1 MPASAPLHRIKILEP
16 KLVNQIAA
24 GEIIERPASVLKELL
39 ENSLDAGA
47 TDVTIEIERG
57 GKDRIQVRDNG
68 CGVGEHDLALALSRH
83 ATSKLATLAD
93 LQSIASLGFR
103 GEALPSIASVSRLT
117 LRSRNGADPHGWE
130 ICSDG
135 GAFPGDPKPTAADA
149 GTTVDVRDLFYN
161 TPARRKFLRTDATE
175 LQHVDS
181 VVKRLALS
189 RFGVKFTVHH
199 NGRAG
204 LALPAA
210 PGTEQQDRRV
220 AAICGSEL
228 LKHAVRFDMER
239 SGMRLWGWLG
249 LPTFSRSQRDL
260 QYFFV
265 NGRMVRDRTVAHAI
279 KLAYKDVLYQ
289 ARQPAYVV
297 YLELDP
303 ALVDVNVHPTK
314 HEVRFRESRAIH
326 DFVYQT
332 LHHQIADPHTNV
344 RANTPA
350 GRHGSA
356 PGGADR
362 PGAGFEPS
370 QTSLTMRVQDQ
381 LGAYRELGAAAG
393 AGTARY
399 SPAETADDIP
409 PLGFALAQLHG
420 VYILAENRDGLVL
433 VDMHA
438 AHERLVYESL
448 KTAHA
453 RKAMPSQPLLVPVTV
468 DVGAQ
473 EAHTYE
479 RHRTMF
485 AELGFEVTPMDAGT
499 LAVRRVPG
507 PLRDADIAQLLR
519 DVLSDLAAHG
529 DSRRIQD
536 DINALFSTMACHGSV
551 RANRR
556 LKLDEMNALLREM
569 ERTERSGQCNH
580 GRPTWIHV
588 PLSELDRWFLRGR

>member
-1 MPASAPLHRIKILEP
+1 MPASEPLHRIKILEP

-24 GEIIERPASVLKELL
+24 GEIIERPASVSKELL

-47 TDVTIEIERG
+47 TDISIEIEQG
-57 GKDRIQVRDNG
+57 GKRRIQVRDNG
-68 CGVGEHDLALALSRH
+68 CGIDKHDLPRALSRH
-83 ATSKLATLAD
+83 ATSKLACLAD

-103 GEALPSIASVSRLT
+103 GEALPSIASVSHFT
-117 LRSRNGADPHGWE
+117 LRSRNGVDPHGWE
-130 ICSDG
+130 IRSDG
-135 GAFPGDPKPTAADA
+135 GAVIDDPKPTAADI
-149 GTTVDVRDLFYN
+149 GTTVEVRDLFYN

-175 LQHVDS
+175 LQHIDS
-181 VVKRLALS
+181 VIKRLALS
-189 RFGVKFTVHH
+189 RFGVKFHVYH

-210 PGTEQQDRRV
+210 GTDQQDRRV
-220 AAICGSEL
+220 GTICGAEM
-228 LKHAVRFDMER
+228 LKQSVRFDLER

-265 NGRMVRDRTVAHAI
+265 NGRMVRDRTVTHAI
-279 KLAYKDVLYQ
+279 KLAYSDVLYH
-289 ARQPAYVV
+289 ARQPAYVL

-332 LHHQIADPHTNV
+332 LHREVAAPETNV
-344 RANTPA
+344 GVKAPPTGEAPTFVGDAA
-350 GRHGSA
+350 GAVYS
-356 PGGADR
+356 
-362 PGAGFEPS
+362 EPN
-370 QTSLTMRVQDQ
+370 QTSFTMRVKEQ
-381 LGAYRELGAAAG
+381 LDAYRAFSG
-393 AGTARY
+393 AGDAGTESRA
-399 SPAETADDIP
+399 ADDVP

-448 KTAHA
+448 KAAYDRRTV
-453 RKAMPSQPLLVPVTV
+453 PSQPLLVPVTIT
-468 DVGAQ
+468 VGTQ
-473 EAHTYE
+473 EVSTYE
-479 RHRTMF
+479 RHRAMF
-485 AELGFEVTPMDAGT
+485 AELGFEITLMDAGV
-499 LAVRRVPG
+499 LAVRQVPE
-507 PLRDADIAQLLR
+507 PLRDADIAQLVR
-519 DVLSDLAAHG
+519 DVLSDLAECG

-536 DINALFSTMACHGSV
+536 DINALLSTMACHGSV

-556 LKLDEMNALLREM
+556 LTLEEMNALLREM

-580 GRPTWIHV
+580 GRPTWIHLPV
-588 PLSELDRWFLRGR
+588 SELDR